1 MRSRIFAAML
11 GLSLLVALGLGQVP
25 AAAVGDTSVLV
36 NVGSPATPFSQN
48 KQNEPAVAIDP
59 MHPDVVVAGAN
70 DNIDEEA
77 CNAGDDTTCP
87 FTPGVSGSGV
97 YFSLDG
103 GASWTQPTYTGYS
116 ARTCLGAP
124 GNDADCTPLTPSQGG
139 LIGTLPWYFEN
150 GLVADGDPAV
160 AFGPT
165 PASDGTFS
173 WSNGSRLYYATLTSA
188 HPTEPS
194 DLKGFEGI
202 AVSRTDDAPTAS
214 TGGVAGKAAWMNPVI
229 ISKQASATFSDKE
242 QIWVDNASSSD
253 FFGNVYV
260 CYARFQGAGAA
271 PMVVS
276 TSSDGGD
283 TWSTKKV
290 SPSHNV
296 APKHFGQSGCTV
308 RTDSEGTAYLFYE
321 EFQAVAGPAGF
332 PVGTHFMVTSTDG
345 GLTWSHPR
353 AIGRVTDPCIRLQFD
368 GSGLRCVQDGV
379 AGARNDLA
387 AAPSVSIANG
397 APTGVAATDEMVLTW
412 VDGRDGENDEHVF
425 VRWSI
430 DRGTTWL
437 PAAGPVAVE
446 TTGDRGYYSA
456 PALSPDG
463 KDLYIVYNAFTTP
476 FRDNTT
482 SPRGLV
488 GVVLHADVAANGTPS
503 GWSELNRGAV
513 GDPRASSQN
522 NMFLEF
528 LGDYVYA
535 AATNDYVTA
544 VWNDTRNGSD
554 CPAID
559 SWRATA
565 QTTRSISGR
574 PAPTQACLPSGTNTF
589 GNSDIFGGHWTD
601 PNTP

>member
-1 MRSRIFAAML
+1 MRSRILTAVL
-11 GLSLLVALGLGQVP
+11 GVPLVAAFALTAVP
-25 AAAVGDTSVLV
+25 AAVATSDTSVLV
-36 NVGSPATPFSQN
+36 SVGSPATPFSQN

-59 MHPDVVVAGAN
+59 ANPNVVVAGAN

-97 YFSLDG
+97 YFSFDS

-116 ARTCLGAP
+116 ARGCLGVVGSTDPACSP
-124 GNDADCTPLTPSQGG
+124 VAGG
-139 LIGTLPWYFEN
+139 PIGTLPWYFEN

-160 AFGPT
+160 AFGPK
-165 PASDGTFS
+165 PSSDGTFS
-173 WSNGSRLYYATLTSA
+173 WAGSRLYYANLTSA
-188 HPTEPS
+188 HPTQPS

-202 AVSRTDDAPTAS
+202 AVSRTDNVSTAS
-214 TGGVAGKAAWMNPVI
+214 TGGAAGKAAWMDPVI

-260 CYARFQGAGAA
+260 CFARFMGAGAA
-271 PMVVS
+271 PMTVATS
-276 TSSDGGD
+276 TDGGD
-283 TWSTKKV
+283 TWTNKKV
-290 SPSHNV
+290 SPAHNV
-296 APKHFGQSGCTV
+296 SPKHFGQSGCTI
-308 RTDSEGTAYLFYE
+308 RTDSEGVAYVFYE
-321 EFQAVAGPAGF
+321 EFQAPRAGL

-353 AIGRVTDPCIRLQFD
+353 AIGRVTDPCMSLQFD
-368 GSGLRCVQDGV
+368 GTGLRCVEDGV

-397 APTGVAATDEMVLTW
+397 APTGAGATDEMVLTW
-412 VDGRDGENDEHVF
+412 IDARDGVNHEHVF
-425 VRWSI
+425 VRWST
-430 DRGTTWL
+430 DGGTTWL
-437 PAAGPVAVE
+437 PTDGPVAVE

-463 KDLYIVYNAFTTP
+463 KDLYLVYNAFTTP
-476 FRDNTT
+476 FRGNTT
-482 SPRGLV
+482 DLRGLV
-488 GVVLHADVAANGTPS
+488 GVVMHANVAANGTV
-503 GWSELNRGAV
+503 GALTEVNRGAP

-535 AATNDYVTA
+535 AATNNYVTA
-544 VWNDTRNGSD
+544 VWNDMRNGTD
-554 CPAID
+554 CLAVD
-559 SWRATA
+559 AWRATA

-574 PAPTQACLPSGTNTF
+574 PAPTQDCVPSGTNTF
-589 GNSDIFGGHWTD
+589 GNSDIFGGHWAD
-601 PNTP
+601 PTAD